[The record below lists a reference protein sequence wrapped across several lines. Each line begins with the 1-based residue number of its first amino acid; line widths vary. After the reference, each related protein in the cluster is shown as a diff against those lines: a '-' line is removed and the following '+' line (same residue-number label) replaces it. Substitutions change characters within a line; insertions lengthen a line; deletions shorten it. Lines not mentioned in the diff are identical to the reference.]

1 MRLEDKFFKSFFCLF
16 LIAIT
21 ISMILVATILFYYS
35 ENYIDER
42 TAKDVIHM
50 EKKKCKFKYLFNEC
64 IIIKYDS

>member
-1 MRLEDKFFKSFFCLF
+1 MRLEDKFFKSFFYLF

-50 EKKKCKFKYLFNEC
+50 EKKMQIQIF
-64 IIIKYDS
+64 IQ